1 MQAAEQIRTD
11 LDSKTDN
18 PMNLR
23 AKRLDQFLGT
33 TIEQDEEEVDRNMNP
48 MKYVDSDRPKNK
60 TSLQNP
66 P

>member
-1 MQAAEQIRTD
+1 MQQTTWQAAEQIRTD

-33 TIEQDEEEVDRNMNP
+33 TIEQDEEEVD
-48 MKYVDSDRPKNK
+48 S
-60 TSLQNP
+60 QH
-66 P
+66 